1 MGVPLDNEGL
11 IKKSVS
17 VTLLG
22 TPSKL
27 PAYHQ
32 MCATMSW
39 LPRTDHHNNH
49 NKGVPLDNEVVIKIS
64 FPITFVSTPYRLQIC
79 N

>member
-11 IKKSVS
+11 IKYSVG
-17 VTLLG
+17 VTLVG

-32 MCATMSW
+32 MCPTMSW
-39 LPRTDHHNNH
+39 LPCTDYHDKEYI
-49 NKGVPLDNEVVIKIS
+49 KGCPW
-64 FPITFVSTPYRLQIC
+64 ITKV
-79 N
+79 